1 MIRACLDTNVLV
13 SGLISPKGASHEV
26 LSALRKRDFLLI
38 SSEAIQNELKKV
50 LNYSKIKDSYN
61 LNSDQIKRFLKLV
74 DKYSHKSQGSLKIQA
89 IENDPD
95 DNKFLEAAIEG
106 EADFIV
112 TGDKHLLD
120 LGEYERIPIVIP
132 RYFLEIIKER
142 LQ

>member
-38 SSEAIQNELKKV
+38 SSEAIQTELKKV

-74 DKYSHKSQGSLKIQA
+74 DKYSHKSQGSLKIHV

-112 TGDKHLLD
+112 TGDKHLLG